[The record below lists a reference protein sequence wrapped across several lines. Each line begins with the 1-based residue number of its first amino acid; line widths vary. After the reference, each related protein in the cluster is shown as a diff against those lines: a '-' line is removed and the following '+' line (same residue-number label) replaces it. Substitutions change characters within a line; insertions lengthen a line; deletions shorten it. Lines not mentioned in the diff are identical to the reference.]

1 MGAINKV
8 PSVHFLGNKSSFP
21 LKNGTLVAVV
31 SIVVVAVVVA
41 AVVIFVV
48 VGPTIHATAWNEHL
62 KCCPSM
68 ITFTQLIH

>member
-8 PSVHFLGNKSSFP
+8 PSVHFLDNKSSFP

-31 SIVVVAVVVA
+31 VAVIVVVV
-41 AVVIFVV
+41 VVIFVV
-48 VGPTIHATAWNEHL
+48 VGPTIHATVWNEHL

>member
-8 PSVHFLGNKSSFP
+8 PSVHFLDNKSSFP

-31 SIVVVAVVVA
+31 VV
-41 AVVIFVV
+41 VVIFVV
-48 VGPTIHATAWNEHL
+48 VGPTIHATVWNEHL